1 MNIIPGV
8 MEDYSI
14 TKETPGPAIAS
25 LVCGILAFF
34 IPFFGFVLAI
44 LAIIFGVRARGI
56 VRESGGRLRGE
67 GMALA
72 GIICGIGAIGMS
84 LFWIFFIL
92 SFFKFLFSVPF
103 MYHYWYY

>member
-1 MNIIPGV
+1 

-72 GIICGIGAIGMS
+72 GIICGIVAIGLS
-84 LFWIFFIL
+84 LLWMTAIL
-92 SFFKFLFSVPF
+92 SFLRFLLSSHF
-103 MYHYWYY
+103 MYRYWYY